1 MRDVRSYCGILLD
14 DNNRKPICRLRF
26 NSSKKY
32 VSLFHA
38 EDEERVQIETV
49 DGYLPVCESAEAGG
63 SELPCRRVDTD
74 ATSPSHPATNP
85 HLTSLLLA
93 VPFTSAALSSK
104 MNVTKPFAYLEDSMA
119 THLTSSDAEKL
130 KQLEGRVD
138 KLEIRVSQNEDPMQ
152 VILENVLDL
161 RRVLDLQGQLLLRIA
176 ARLDID
182 ANLQ

>member
-1 MRDVRSYCGILLD
+1 MMSILEEEDFESPSDSIETTQDELDGFYVVKSILRQDIDVSRISMRDVRSYCGILLD

-104 MNVTKPFAYLEDSMA
+104 MNVTKPFAYL
-119 THLTSSDAEKL
+119 
-130 KQLEGRVD
+130 
-138 KLEIRVSQNEDPMQ
+138 
-152 VILENVLDL
+152 
-161 RRVLDLQGQLLLRIA
+161 DLQHGNPSYIIRRGKTEA
-176 ARLDID
+176 T
-182 ANLQ
+182 